1 MLPSSP
7 FPPLNRA
14 TPRSL
19 ALESTLPALG
29 LPPDQGLPFTR
40 ELGAIVREEGA
51 EPAVVG
57 VLGGRAIVGLTD
69 AELGT
74 LLDGRPVAKANTA
87 NLGLL
92 LRRKADAATTVSTTM
107 ELASTCAVRVF
118 ATGGIGGVHKG
129 LARRLD
135 ISADLAAFTRFPV
148 GVVASG
154 TKSLLDVASTREA
167 LETLGVPVVGFRC
180 DRFPAFYLRESD
192 AGLDAR
198 FDDEDD
204 LAGFLRDELSR
215 TGRGVLICNPIPEAD
230 ELGEREWAGWLAE
243 SERRADDAAGRD
255 ITPRILA
262 ALHEVSGGATLRA
275 NLALVRSNARLGAR
289 LAARLGR

>member
-1 MLPSSP
+1 MH
-7 FPPLNRA
+7 PLNRA
-14 TPRSL
+14 TTRSL

-29 LPPDQGLPFTR
+29 LPPGEGLPFTR
-40 ELGAIVREEGA
+40 ELGAIVRGEGA

-74 LLDGRPVAKANTA
+74 LLDGRPVGKANTA

-92 LRRKADAATTVSTTM
+92 LRRGGDAATTVSTTM
-107 ELASTCAVRVF
+107 ELAAGAGVRVF

-180 DRFPAFYLRESD
+180 DRFPAFYRRESD
-192 AGLDAR
+192 AGVDAR

-215 TGRGVLICNPIPEAD
+215 TGRGVLICNPIPEGD
-230 ELGEREWAGWLAE
+230 ELDERAWAGWLAE
-243 SERRADDAAGRD
+243 SERRAGDAAGRD
-255 ITPRILA
+255 ITPRVLA

-289 LAARLGR
+289 LAARLGG